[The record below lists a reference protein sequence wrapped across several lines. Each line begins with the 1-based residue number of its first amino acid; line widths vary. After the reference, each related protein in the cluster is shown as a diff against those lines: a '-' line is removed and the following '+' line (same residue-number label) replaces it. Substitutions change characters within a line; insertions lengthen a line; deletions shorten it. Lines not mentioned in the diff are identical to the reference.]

1 VLVSDSPITVERIE
15 RAIHI
20 VADMMVRHGLSLGPT
35 IRFLEAE
42 RDKLQRE
49 TTDMDYA
56 RQILARKGRNKG
68 SNTAD
73 LKAA

>member
-1 VLVSDSPITVERIE
+1 LSSLVTVDRID

-20 VADMMVRHGLSLGPT
+20 VADMMVRHNMALGPT
-35 IRFLEAE
+35 LRFLEAE

-56 RQILARKGRNKG
+56 REILARKGSNKG
-68 SNTAD
+68 SNS
-73 LKAA
+73 KKRQAA